1 MSQVYR
7 HHDQGYELDSAAFT
21 SSMMVILLGIELYS
35 HNLSADGQEAHHDPV
50 SVMTLYQVEAEQ
62 LH

>member
-1 MSQVYR
+1 
-7 HHDQGYELDSAAFT
+7 
-21 SSMMVILLGIELYS
+21 MMDLMILLGIELYS